1 MVQFDAKLRLP
12 TAHELPDSD
21 DTPVDNELQI
31 PVAGVLRAILTLLW
45 AQRQDWFFGINMG
58 IYADTESPSTAI
70 VPDGFLC
77 LGVPRF
83 RPEYGSRGRP
93 SYVLWEEDGIVPYL
107 VLEVVS
113 ETYGGE
119 YDTKLQKYESLEV
132 DYYVVYDPEGFQ
144 KRHERLEVYCLV
156 DGRYVLVAGEIVWLS
171 EIGLGIGRSLGTVDG
186 WHREWLYWFSEDGT
200 RYPVPEEYQSYRAD
214 LAEEREEQE
223 RQRATQAEQQVEQER
238 QRATQAE
245 QQVEQ
250 ERQRAA
256 QAEQQTEQEQEARRQ
271 AERRATQLAER
282 LRAMG
287 LDPDNL

>member
-58 IYADTESPSTAI
+58 IYADTETPRTAI

-77 LGVPRF
+77 VGVPRF

-93 SYVLWEEDGIVPYL
+93 SYVLWDEEGIVPYL

-119 YDTKLQKYESLEV
+119 YDTKLEKYQSLEIP
-132 DYYVVYDPEGFQ
+132 YYVVYDPEGFQ
-144 KRHERLEVYCLV
+144 KRHERLEVYSLV
-156 DGRYVLVAGEIVWLS
+156 EGRYELVTGEPVWLS

-186 WHREWLYWFSEDGT
+186 WSREWLYWFSEDGT

-214 LAEEREEQE
+214 LAEEREEIE
-223 RQRATQAEQQVEQER
+223 RQGRLQEQEARLQAEQQAEQER

-245 QQVEQ
+245 QQVEE

-256 QAEQQTEQEQEARRQ
+256 R
-271 AERRATQLAER
+271 LAER

-287 LDPDNL
+287 IDPDAL

>member
-1 MVQFDAKLRLP
+1 MVRFDPALRLP

-58 IYADTESPSTAI
+58 IYADTENPSTAI

-77 LGVPRF
+77 LDVPRF

-119 YDTKLQKYESLEV
+119 YDTKLEKYQNLEV
-132 DYYVVYDPEGFQ
+132 AYYVVYDPEGFQ

-156 DGRYVLVAGEIVWLS
+156 DGRYELVTGEPVWLS
-171 EIGLGIGRSLGTVDG
+171 EIDLGIGRSLGMVDG
-186 WHREWLYWFSEDGT
+186 WSREWLYWFSEEGE

-214 LAEEREEQE
+214 LAEEREAIERQGRLQEQEARLQAEQREEQERQSRLEAEQREEQE
-223 RQRATQAEQQVEQER
+223 RQRS
-238 QRATQAE
+238 
-245 QQVEQ
+245 
-250 ERQRAA
+250 
-256 QAEQQTEQEQEARRQ
+256 AR
-271 AERRATQLAER
+271 LAER

-287 LDPDNL
+287 IDPDAL

>member
-31 PVAGVLRAILTLLW
+31 PVASVLRAILTLLW

-119 YDTKLQKYESLEV
+119 YDTKLEKYESLEV
-132 DYYVVYDPEGFQ
+132 AYYVVYDPEGFQ
-144 KRHERLEVYCLV
+144 KRHEHLEVYCLV
-156 DGRYVLVAGEIVWLS
+156 EGKYELVTGEPVWLS

-186 WHREWLYWFSEDGT
+186 WSREWLYWFSENAE
-200 RYPVPEEYQSYRAD
+200 RYPVPEEFQRYRAD
-214 LAEEREEQE
+214 LAEDREQVEREGRLE
-223 RQRATQAEQQVEQER
+223 
-238 QRATQAE
+238 
-245 QQVEQ
+245 
-250 ERQRAA
+250 
-256 QAEQQTEQEQEARRQ
+256 
-271 AERRATQLAER
+271 AERRAALLAER
-282 LRAMG
+282 LRALG
-287 LDPDNL
+287 LNPDN

>member
-58 IYADTESPSTAI
+58 IYADTENPSTAI

-77 LGVPRF
+77 LDVPRF

-132 DYYVVYDPEGFQ
+132 AYYVVYDPEGFQ
-144 KRHERLEVYCLV
+144 KRHEHLEVYCLV
-156 DGRYVLVAGEIVWLS
+156 DGRYELVIGEPVWLS

-186 WHREWLYWFSEDGT
+186 WSREWLYWFSEDGT

-214 LAEEREEQE
+214 LAEEREEIERQGRLQE
-223 RQRATQAEQQVEQER
+223 RDARL
-238 QRATQAE
+238 
-245 QQVEQ
+245 
-250 ERQRAA
+250 
-256 QAEQQTEQEQEARRQ
+256 QEQEARLQ
-271 AERRATQLAER
+271 AEQRAAMLAER
-282 LRAMG
+282 LRALG
-287 LDPDNL
+287 VNPDSL

>member
-119 YDTKLQKYESLEV
+119 YDTKLEKYESLEV
-132 DYYVVYDPEGFQ
+132 AYYVVYDPEGFQ

-156 DGRYVLVAGEIVWLS
+156 DGRYVLVAGEPVWLS
-171 EIGLGIGRSLGTVDG
+171 EIGLGIGRGPGTVDG
-186 WHREWLYWFSEDGT
+186 WSREWLYWFSEEGE
-200 RYPVPEEYQSYRAD
+200 RYPVPEEYQRYRAD
-214 LAEEREEQE
+214 LSEVEVQQE
-223 RQRATQAEQQVEQER
+223 RQARIEAEHQAQSERLAKEQAEQREQQER
-238 QRATQAE
+238 QARLQAE
-245 QQVEQ
+245 Q
-250 ERQRAA
+250 RAA
-256 QAEQQTEQEQEARRQ
+256 V
-271 AERRATQLAER
+271 LAER
-282 LRAMG
+282 LKALG

>member
-58 IYADTESPSTAI
+58 IYADTENPRTAI

-77 LGVPRF
+77 LDVPRF

-119 YDTKLQKYESLEV
+119 YDTKLEKYKSLEV
-132 DYYVVYDPEGFQ
+132 PYYVVYDPEGFQ
-144 KRHERLEVYCLV
+144 KRHERFEVYCLV
-156 DGRYVLVAGEIVWLS
+156 EGRYEMVTGEPVWLS
-171 EIGLGIGRSLGTVDG
+171 EIGLGIGRGSGTVDG
-186 WHREWLYWFSEDGT
+186 WSREWLYWFSEEGE
-200 RYPVPEEYQSYRAD
+200 RYPVPEEYQRYRAD
-214 LAEEREEQE
+214 LAEGE
-223 RQRATQAEQQVEQER
+223 VEQER
-238 QRATQAE
+238 QARIQAEHQAQSERLAKEQERLAKEQAE
-245 QQVEQ
+245 QREQQ
-250 ERQRAA
+250 ERQARL
-256 QAEQQTEQEQEARRQ
+256 QAEQ
-271 AERRATQLAER
+271 RAAVLAER
-282 LRAMG
+282 LKSLG
-287 LDPDNL
+287 LDPDNI